1 MYGYALSSIRI
12 VHILKKATPHCQMYM
27 LKPYRHHSRS
37 IQEIGHNDE
46 QVRLNVNI
54 ADYERVT
61 HALEKLTRPESFTA
75 KVLQVATADTDG
87 QRRVPMT
94 QMNMVLRFWCRTEV
108 IERTGGR
115 NYAVTSQTLEAGI
128 MRAAELAYEVCAR

>member
-1 MYGYALSSIRI
+1 
-12 VHILKKATPHCQMYM
+12 
-27 LKPYRHHSRS
+27 
-37 IQEIGHNDE
+37 
-46 QVRLNVNI
+46 VNI